1 MRMYNEVIKLR
12 SYTESVND
20 YGIPTRTTT
29 DRQVF
34 AQLRSIGQTEF
45 YQAQADG
52 LKPTFKFV
60 LADYY
65 DYQDEKEVVYNSKV
79 YNVLR
84 TYRDHNKIEIT
95 VYGVDDE

>member
-1 MRMYNEVIKLR
+1 MYNEVIKLR
-12 SYTESVND
+12 SYTETTD
-20 YGIPTRTTT
+20 EYGISGRTAT

-34 AQLRSIGQTEF
+34 AQLKSIGQSEF

-52 LKPTFKFV
+52 LKPQLKFV

-65 DYQDEKEVVYNSKV
+65 DYQNEKEVVYNDKV
-79 YNVLR
+79 YSVLR
-84 TYRDHNKIEIT
+84 TYRDGKKIEIT

>member
-1 MRMYNEVIKLR
+1 MYNEVIKLR
-12 SYTESVND
+12 KYSETTDE
-20 YGIPTRTTT
+20 YGISTRTVNE
-29 DRQVF
+29 RQVF
-34 AQLRSIGQTEF
+34 ARLKSIGQNEF

-52 LKPTFKFV
+52 LKPEMKFI

-65 DYQDEKEVVYNSKV
+65 DYQNEKEIEYNGKI

-84 TYRDHNKIEIT
+84 TYRDGKKIEIT